1 MRHNITRHFLKIRN
15 AAVFFVPVI
24 IIALSLFFSPEMVL
38 DKKKYFIDLTVT
50 SDKIVPEESQWRKNL
65 TPVVDHA
72 PQTSLRP
79 FRYRPYRIA
88 ALQGTTK
95 AYITLPGTENYPG
108 SEVAVLDTRT
118 QTIKTKIKVGL
129 FPYGIAAHPSGKWVI
144 VTNRFSNF
152 LSVINTDNQTVAFE
166 IPVPFYCD
174 DLVFSKDGTML
185 FISNFWKNQVFIV
198 DLKISE
204 QRLTGK
210 LRQLGFDREDFFGSQ
225 KTQIEQWHVCEVCG
239 WRSKTEIQCKQ
250 CGHKMISQ
258 NIETIIHEKTGVGS
272 ILRAS
277 CGTTQCHMYRTAGFY
292 AGNDK
297 EESFRSAVVHSSTL
311 LGSVISTENGGWA
324 DGVDGRHHPK
334 GVIFKDLENNFDY
347 KRIAHWIENGNEG
360 VGIPVGNKPRDLLLS
375 PDGSTL
381 YVANT
386 GSLDIS
392 VIDVKTMRETKRIF
406 TRSPVNDLVWVDGRI
421 ILATLGIGSGHPKQH
436 NPGRESLD
444 RNNPQTEFSIFR
456 DKETGKPLP
465 LEQQIPLG
473 AFDDVDGTAQ
483 EKFRDI
489 TNDMVILHPDAGNVA
504 AYKATRLFTRY
515 TSDSFESM
523 AGDTKGD
530 VDQTL
535 MKVVGAFP
543 EQIVNVKN
551 KIYVSMSGTFQVQ
564 EWLVDRNEK
573 TVSQLHP
580 QRVFRTEFKPG
591 GISFAD
597 GHLIVLN
604 QLSDSIT
611 FINLESGESTNI
623 SLRGDAPEFPSND
636 FERGEFFVQT
646 SVFSADQDQSCVH
659 CHYRDTSD
667 GKAWSVSQVM
677 GQTRDGKEK
686 TGGSREIPDLR
697 ILTQKVP
704 FFLEGILS
712 LDEPLTMMMEHN
724 PLIDFS
730 EKTPIADFTDIFSDT
745 KNQKSA
751 DGVVVATTAALELS
765 GVTLS
770 DLIKRRET
778 FFKNLSIKYLGTS
791 YSFRDFQKFIGVYQA
806 GASRLLPNP
815 MDKNELMVQV
825 GKELFNSPKV
835 GCAGCH
841 PAPAFTDKIN
851 VYNQNKSFPPLV
863 TPANR
868 DNIHTLISADRIDYI
883 NGYVRSWDKQD
894 KGRVEEHEGFYVAP
908 SLRGIWARPPR
919 FLHHGHAVSLREVI
933 ATPKHIALR
942 HFSTERKDVSR
953 PGNMEKGLNELNG
966 VPDIHGVTSHL
977 SVWEI
982 ECLIKFIQSI

>member
-1 MRHNITRHFLKIRN
+1 MKHITRYFLKIRN
-15 AAVFFVPVI
+15 AAVFFVPI
-24 IIALSLFFSPEMVL
+24 TIIALSLFLSPTTIMKET
-38 DKKKYFIDLTVT
+38 KYPLESTVT
-50 SDKIVPEESQWRKNL
+50 PKEISLEKSWERKNL
-65 TPVVDHA
+65 TPVVDHN
-72 PQTSLRP
+72 PGTSSRP
-79 FRYRPYRIA
+79 FRNRPYRIA
-88 ALQGTTK
+88 NIQGTTK

-108 SEVAVLDTRT
+108 SKVALLDTKTRT
-118 QTIKTKIKVGL
+118 IETKIKVGIA
-129 FPYGIAAHPSGKWVI
+129 PYGIASHPSGKWVV

-152 LSVINTDNQTVAFE
+152 LSVINTENQTVEAE

-174 DLVFSKDGTML
+174 DLVFSKNGKML
-185 FISNFWKNQVFIV
+185 FISNFWKNQVIV
-198 DLKISE
+198 VDINVSNQK
-204 QRLTGK
+204 LTGK
-210 LRQLGFDREDFFGSQ
+210 LRHLGFDRVDFFGSQ
-225 KTQIEQWHVCEVCG
+225 KIKSEQWHVCEICG
-239 WRSKTEIQCKQ
+239 WRSKTETKCKQ
-250 CGHKMISQ
+250 CGHKMVSQ
-258 NIETIIHEKTGVGS
+258 DIETIIHEKTGVGS

-297 EESFRSAVVHSSTL
+297 EESFRSAAIHSATL
-311 LGSVISTENGGWA
+311 LASVISTKDGGWA

-334 GVIFKDLENNFDY
+334 GVIFEDLENNSDY
-347 KRIAHWIENGNEG
+347 KRIADWIANGDEG
-360 VGIPVGNKPRDLLLS
+360 PGIAVGNKPRDLLLS

-392 VIDVKTMRETKRIF
+392 VIDIKTMSETKRIF

-421 ILATLGIGSGHPKQH
+421 IIATLGVGSGHPKQH
-436 NPGRESLD
+436 DSGRESLD

-456 DKETGKPLP
+456 DKNTGKPLP
-465 LEQQIPLG
+465 LEQQVPLG
-473 AFDDVDGTAQ
+473 EFDDIDGTAQ

-489 TNDMVILHPDAGNVA
+489 TNDLVILHPDADNVA
-504 AYKATRLFTRY
+504 SYKTTRLFTRY

-530 VDQTL
+530 VDKEL

-551 KIYVSMSGTFQVQ
+551 RIYVSMSGTFEVQ
-564 EWLVDRNEK
+564 EWEVDRSEK
-573 TVSQLHP
+573 TASHLHP
-580 QRVFRTEFKPG
+580 LRIFKTEFKPG
-591 GISFAD
+591 GISFAN

-623 SLRGDAPEFPSND
+623 SLREDAPEFPSNE

-646 SVFSADQDQSCVH
+646 SIFSADQDQSCVH

-677 GQTRDGKEK
+677 GQTRNGKER
-686 TGGSREIPDLR
+686 TGGSREIPDIR
-697 ILTQKVP
+697 ILTQKIP
-704 FFLEGILS
+704 LFLEGILS
-712 LDEPLTMMMEHN
+712 IDEPLTMMMEHN

-730 EKTPIADFTDIFSDT
+730 EKTPVADLTDIFSDT
-745 KNQKSA
+745 TNQKSA
-751 DGVVVATTAALELS
+751 DSIVVATTAALKLN
-765 GVTLS
+765 GINLS
-770 DLIKRRET
+770 DLIKRREI
-778 FFKNLSIKYLGTS
+778 FFETLSKKYFGTS

-815 MDKNELMVQV
+815 MDKNDLMVQI

-863 TPANR
+863 TPAKR
-868 DNIHTLISADRIDYI
+868 DNIHTLISADRIDYL
-883 NGYVRSWDKQD
+883 NGYIREWDKQD

-933 ATPKHIALR
+933 TTPKHIALR
-942 HFSTERKDVSR
+942 HFATERKDVSR
-953 PGNMEKGLNELNG
+953 PGNMETGLNELNG